1 MISRRRVARGVAGF
15 LLLVSLA
22 PLGRRVEAA
31 TIAIPA
37 PNPMDIL
44 CGDKKLGTLEI
55 TKYESQTNANNTVGA
70 GIVAKFVKSDPT
82 MTYNFKWLQAV
93 TDGKGTI
100 GQGDGTAPP
109 YLDPYDSGPGGTRED
124 NLPWYWTEVEN
135 MRMGD
140 GSGLDGA
147 NGTNGPGTLFS
158 DYPKQ
163 AKGNSGNFIKF
174 EAALVCVNGL
184 NISYLKGFTWGYK
197 VNADMTSTA
206 DPFVWLNAPTASLTG
221 PTVAWDGTTNQ
232 KGGGT
237 PVGYK
242 FSATCNC
249 PCTPEPSSMVLCL
262 IGTVGWAA
270 GARRR
275 HYRMAA

>member
-1 MISRRRVARGVAGF
+1 MILRRSSASGVAGF
-15 LLLVSLA
+15 LLLAVFASFGLQ
-22 PLGRRVEAA
+22 VKAA
-31 TIAIPA
+31 TIPA
-37 PNPMDIL
+37 PNPMDIM

-55 TKYESQTNANNTVGA
+55 TKYGEQTFDGGRVGA
-70 GIVAKFVKSDPT
+70 GIVAKFVLADPT
-82 MTYNFKWLQAV
+82 MKYNFKWLQAV
-93 TDGKGTI
+93 TAGKGTL
-100 GQGDGTAPP
+100 GQADGTEPP
-109 YLDPYDSGPGGTRED
+109 YLDPYDEGPGGTRED

-140 GSGLDGA
+140 GTGLDGA

-163 AKGNSGNFIKF
+163 PKGNSGNFIKF
-174 EAALVCVNGL
+174 EAAFVCVNGL

-197 VNADMTSTA
+197 VNADMTSTV
-206 DPFVWLNAPTASLTG
+206 DPFAWLTAPTASLTG
-221 PTVAWDGTTNQ
+221 PTTAWDGTTNQ

-242 FSATCNC
+242 FTDTCDC

-262 IGTVGWAA
+262 IGVVGVAA
-270 GARRR
+270 GARQTR
-275 HYRMAA
+275 YRLAA